1 MTNIKIITDL
11 SSSYHPNP
19 KPLAKVKIPK
29 PMKKTGEK
37 TESWSEE
44 RKKLVQK
51 FTEMGI
57 TKCEINFKDCWRN
70 TALGFAHLAK
80 RRKLGPDDLKECVL
94 ACNICH
100 SVVEVWPP
108 DQMMNFLQAI
118 IDGRKTRK

>member
-1 MTNIKIITDL
+1 MKIITDFTTE
-11 SSSYHPNP
+11 YHPQP
-19 KPLAKVKIPK
+19 KPLARVKLPK
-29 PMKKTGEK
+29 AMKKEGKK
-37 TESWSEE
+37 TISWSEE

-80 RRKLGPDDLKECVL
+80 RRKLGPDDLQEVVL
-94 ACNICH
+94 SCNPCH
-100 SVVEVWPP
+100 GIVEVWPP